1 MPKPNSQPYRQ
12 KRRRGRNKKPVLR
25 NSISDI
31 KLPPQDKVRLLCHL
45 EGETPQFQELL
56 DYGVF
61 NGVSEAKTYSL
72 NCVVTSPAKFRIIN
86 SAGREVYIV
95 ERTPNGQ

>member
-1 MPKPNSQPYRQ
+1 MSKPNSRTYRQ
-12 KRRRGRNKKPVLR
+12 KRRRRGKKKPIQR

-31 KLPPQDKVRLLCHL
+31 SLPPEDKVRLVCHL
-45 EGETPQFQELL
+45 EGDTPQSQELW
-56 DYGVF
+56 DHGVF
-61 NGVSEAKTYSL
+61 SGVREAQTYSL

-95 ERTPNGQ
+95 ERTPNG

>member
-1 MPKPNSQPYRQ
+1 MSKPNSRTYRQ
-12 KRRRGRNKKPVLR
+12 KRRRQGKREPTQRNNV
-25 NSISDI
+25 SDI
-31 KLPPQDKVRLLCHL
+31 TLPPQDKVRLLCHL
-45 EGETPQFQELL
+45 QGEVPQSQELL

>member
-45 EGETPQFQELL
+45 QGDTPESQELW
-56 DYGVF
+56 DHGVF
-61 NGVSEAKTYSL
+61 SGVREAQTYSL

-86 SAGREVYIV
+86 SSGREVYIV
-95 ERTPNGQ
+95 ERNPNG

>member
-1 MPKPNSQPYRQ
+1 MSKPNSRTYRQ
-12 KRRRGRNKKPVLR
+12 KRRRQAKKKPIQR
-25 NSISDI
+25 DSISDI
-31 KLPPQDKVRLLCHL
+31 TLPPQDKVRLLCHL

-95 ERTPNGQ
+95 ERNPNG